1 MTAFE
6 WIAIVGAGA
15 WLPHI
20 GLWLYRFFLKPTL
33 RLKVGPAEVGYSSL
47 GPVLAFDCA
56 FSVHKKDAVIDIME
70 AIITHSKGQQIHLR
84 WKTLFEI
91 FSQVTTQSGDTA
103 EYSKQSPALLLKVG
117 TKSSIALRISF
128 QNPEIERAKTKLAN
142 ALVDED
148 NRLRK
153 VAGYTPENT
162 VESKPFNDLLNLYD
176 NQFPWQEGHYDV
188 SIKTTLYG
196 LKNPTTTE
204 LTFALTEDDIEQ
216 LKSNLRTIEASMT
229 DILVEPDPNKRP
241 TRSWK
246 WANPQLVERT

>member
-20 GLWLYRFFLKPTL
+20 GLWLYRFFVRPTL
-33 RLKVGPAEVGYSSL
+33 RLKLGPAEVGYSSL

-56 FSVHKKDAVIDIME
+56 FSVHRKDAVIEIME
-70 AIITHSKGQQIHLR
+70 VVITHSKGQQIHLR
-84 WKTLFEI
+84 WKTLFET
-91 FSQVTTQSGDTA
+91 FSQVTTQSGESA
-103 EYSKQSPALLLKVG
+103 EYSKQSPALILKVS
-117 TKSSIALRISF
+117 TKSFVALRISF
-128 QNPEIERAKTKLAN
+128 QNPEIELEKAKLVK

-153 VAGYTPENT
+153 VTGYKAENT
-162 VESKPFNDLLNLYD
+162 VQSKPFDDLLKLYD
-176 NQFPWQEGHYDV
+176 SQFPWQEGHYDV

-204 LTFALTEDDIEQ
+204 LTFTLTADDIER
-216 LKSNLRTIEASMT
+216 LKSNLPTIEAFMT
-229 DILVEPDPNKRP
+229 DLVVEPDPNKRP
-241 TRSWK
+241 LRSWK